1 MGQIINLIV
10 GRDPTL
16 MAGGVETYACASG
29 RAAIMA
35 GYEPHLFCV
44 GTATRTEETPFGIVH
59 CVCSP
64 FRPLR
69 GLMVAAHQ
77 PYIVRAIARFMAE
90 RNIAP
95 GPRCLIHTLGP
106 WSGVG
111 AAAARRLA
119 RGGIDCKTVATVFS
133 TCNHETR
140 GKLRGVGRPHGL
152 WAHLELRWEMLWTR
166 LTVDPSERRGLRA
179 SDLVLTNYDS
189 VRRIVDAEFGPG
201 IRFKKITYAS
211 EVAFLRGESDP
222 VPMPEFLAG
231 FGPKGAPLILSVSR
245 HDARKGLD
253 VLLRALALL
262 KRGGVRFRAC
272 LAGGG
277 NLLEQHRRFAAMLGL
292 ADCTVIPGRVPDAYA
307 CLRQADIYTL
317 PSIEEGSGSVSLLEA
332 MQAGVAPVVS
342 RVDGLHEDVT
352 DGESALLATPGD
364 AADLARALRR
374 LVEDAG
380 LRARLSRGAR
390 ARYRERFSAAAFA
403 ADIGAVY
410 AGLGF
415 APAAQEVAAGR
426 NRRSGAVAG
435 GGGFR
440 WPI

>member
-1 MGQIINLIV
+1 MGQIVILVV

-16 MAGGVETYACASG
+16 QPGGSESYSRAAG
-29 RAAIMA
+29 RAALAA

-44 GTATRTEETPFGIVH
+44 GKETRAETTPFGIIH
-59 CVCSP
+59 CVRSP

-77 PYIVRAIARFMAE
+77 PYIVNAIARFMEE
-90 RNIAP
+90 RRP
-95 GPRCLIHTLGP
+95 PRAARFLIHTFGN
-106 WSGVG
+106 WNGVG

-119 RGGIDCKTVATVFS
+119 RMGIGCRMVASVFS
-133 TCNHETR
+133 TYNHETR
-140 GKLRGVGRPHGL
+140 GKLQGIGRPHSL
-152 WAHLELRWEMLWTR
+152 RAHLVLRWEMLWTQ

-189 VRRIVDAEFGPG
+189 VRRIVDSEFGPG
-201 IRFKKITYAS
+201 LRFGKITYSS
-211 EVAFLRGESDP
+211 ELAFLRGESDP
-222 VPMPEFLAG
+222 VPMPDFLATLE
-231 FGPKGAPLILSVSR
+231 PKNAPLILSVSR

-262 KRGGVRFRAC
+262 KQDGVRFRAC

-277 NLLEQHRRFAAMLGL
+277 ELLEQHRRFAAKLGL
-292 ADCTVIPGRVPDAYA
+292 ADCTIIPGRVPDAYA
-307 CLRQADIYTL
+307 CLRHADIYTL

-332 MQAGVAPVVS
+332 LQAGVAPVVS
-342 RVDGLHEDVT
+342 RVDGLPEDVT
-352 DGESALLATPGD
+352 DGESALLTAPGD

-374 LVEDAG
+374 LVEDAE
-380 LRARLSRGAR
+380 LRARLARGAQ

-410 AGLGF
+410 SGLGF
-415 APAAQEVAAGR
+415 APAARSLAA
-426 NRRSGAVAG
+426 
-435 GGGFR
+435 
-440 WPI
+440 